1 VERITDK
8 SVYELYGTGDM
19 ALGRLLHNRRFDT
32 AMVIFLDCLRQVME
46 FVKKEVVFPA
56 YCTIN
61 KERIGEHSIKL
72 PFSTSDE
79 SWTRALKNVL
89 FALKALLRY
98 ATKLAT

>member
-1 VERITDK
+1 MIHR
-8 SVYELYGTGDM
+8 
-19 ALGRLLHNRRFDT
+19 
-32 AMVIFLDCLRQVME
+32 
-46 FVKKEVVFPA
+46 
-56 YCTIN
+56 IN